1 MLRRVFLTT
10 HEIDVLKY
18 MLTDRIFQEMERKDS
33 LNEDILT
40 LKRIRQSLQNNSE
53 MHGHQRRDLDQ
64 FDSAFDWE

>member
-18 MLTDRIFQEMERKDS
+18 MLTDRIFQEMETKDS

-40 LKRIRQSLQNNSE
+40 LKRIRQALQNNSE

>member
-18 MLTDRIFQEMERKDS
+18 MLTDRIFQEMETKDS

-40 LKRIRQSLQNNSE
+40 LKRIRQSLQDNSE